1 MGITITV
8 RTRIFTPDWSQRA
21 SEMVLDIQLD
31 ALIAIDLLWLRL
43 NPKTP
48 RLRASGVRYYHEG
61 IKDEWYTIDAA
72 IHDRVADCKGLAAW
86 DVAEL
91 RALGEDPGAH
101 TTKRFVEVVDP
112 TVGKLLLYHVLT
124 ERSDGRLIDP
134 SRELGMG
141 GSEPDGYMP
150 VPGVAWGIANA
161 LTHTIGASQLGNTEA
176 DAALEELWQREQRGD
191 QRAKYLNSV
200 VRMIINRG
208 YDARRSKFV
217 RRADGSFE
225 WDYPDAGVGG
235 IGGVGGGGS
244 RNGNPNGLES
254 RGGNGGRI

>member
-1 MGITITV
+1 VGITITV
-8 RTRIFTPDWSQRA
+8 RTRIFTPDWTQRA

-48 RLRASGVRYYHEG
+48 RMRASGVRYYHEG
-61 IKDEWYTIDAA
+61 IKDEWFSVDAA
-72 IHDRVADCKGLAAW
+72 LHDHVADCKGLAAW

-91 RALGEDPGAH
+91 RASGEDPGAH

-176 DAALEELWQREQRGD
+176 DAALEELWQREQAGD
-191 QRAKYLNSV
+191 KRAKYLNSV
-200 VRMIINRG
+200 VRMIINQG
-208 YDARRSKFV
+208 YDARRSRFV

-225 WDYPDAGVGG
+225 WDYPDA
-235 IGGVGGGGS
+235 
-244 RNGNPNGLES
+244 NGNPNGLES